1 MAIHFQRGTA
11 HIDWCEPNY
20 EFSPNIAEFFNT
32 ISNCIYFVIPPL
44 NIYLFSEYSSKVGQ
58 SFNVVWLL
66 MMVIGASSA
75 YFHATLSLVGQLL
88 DEVAILWV
96 LLAGYTLWT
105 PEWMIKNMGL
115 FKTRNAFI
123 LSAVLL
129 AVIAT
134 ILGFIYPAA
143 NAIALMILG
152 APCVPILWKQ
162 IQRCNSIKVVKLA
175 HIGILWWFIAVMLWL
190 SDRLFC
196 DIWKTIAFPYFHC
209 AWHVFILLGS
219 NIACVLGCYFHVH
232 TEHKEFNSDLNFWPP
247 VFGNWGLPYIT
258 IRKKIYEKNT

>member
-115 FKTRNAFI
+115 FKTSYHLGI
-123 LSAVLL
+123 HLSCCKCHSPNDPWSSLCTYLVE
-129 AVIAT
+129 T
-134 ILGFIYPAA
+134 
-143 NAIALMILG
+143 
-152 APCVPILWKQ
+152 
-162 IQRCNSIKVVKLA
+162 NSE
-175 HIGILWWFIAVMLWL
+175 M
-190 SDRLFC
+190 
-196 DIWKTIAFPYFHC
+196 
-209 AWHVFILLGS
+209 
-219 NIACVLGCYFHVH
+219 
-232 TEHKEFNSDLNFWPP
+232 
-247 VFGNWGLPYIT
+247 
-258 IRKKIYEKNT
+258 